1 MRTVEGWQV
10 LCLVWGV
17 WVCGI
22 VGVVVLCKL
31 DERGETRPR
40 SDVM

>member
-1 MRTVEGWQV
+1 MIGGESCV
-10 LCLVWGV
+10 GV
-17 WVCGI
+17 WDCGCG
-22 VGVVVLCKL
+22 VGVAVLCKL

>member
-1 MRTVEGWQV
+1 MKDDRRCV
-10 LCLVWGV
+10 LCG
-17 WVCGI
+17 VCGI

>member
-1 MRTVEGWQV
+1 MIGGESCV
-10 LCLVWGV
+10 GV
-17 WVCGI
+17 WVVCGI

>member
-1 MRTVEGWQV
+1 MIGGESCVGS
-10 LCLVWGV
+10 
-17 WVCGI
+17 

-31 DERGETRPR
+31 DERGEMRPR

>member
-1 MRTVEGWQV
+1 MIGGESCV
-10 LCLVWGV
+10 GV
-17 WVCGI
+17 WVVWDCGCG

>member
-1 MRTVEGWQV
+1 MA
-10 LCLVWGV
+10 GV
-17 WVCGI
+17 VSCVGI